1 MFKSG
6 FELENDLHIDAAQFN
21 KTVITVWIQGH
32 ILDYSGHIKSYTE
45 HSVTIDDFKYL
56 RVNSVFKVR

>member
-6 FELENDLHIDAAQFN
+6 FELVTNLHLAKFN

-32 ILDYSGHIKSYTE
+32 ILDHSGYIKSYTE
-45 HSVTIDDFKYL
+45 HSVTIDDFIYLGAKNAFVYDKY
-56 RVNSVFKVR
+56 